1 MTTHKYANETIEG
14 WLRSAQISPS
24 IGRAPGPLKKIING
38 KTYNTST
45 ASLLSTYAY
54 DKAQDEYAWQWEYL
68 YQTRSGAFFLVGEG
82 MTEHTPFGALLPGTN
97 DYIRGHALLPLE
109 AHQAKKWLEI
119 RDCVEDYAEIFGM
132 PDEATDEDKST
143 SFVMTLRLPRRLAER
158 MKMLSKD
165 NESLQSFVQNAVE
178 AACKQRNEAR
188 KAEA

>member
-24 IGRAPGPLKKIING
+24 IGRAPDPLKKIING

-54 DKAQDEYAWQWEYL
+54 DKTRDEYAWQWEYL

-82 MTEHTPFGALLPGTN
+82 LSGYTPFGALLPGTN

-109 AHQAKKWLEI
+109 VHQAKKWLEI

-132 PDEATDEDKST
+132 PGEATDEDKSS
-143 SFVMTLRLPRRLAER
+143 SFVMTLRLPWRLAEK
-158 MKMLSKD
+158 MKMLCKD

-178 AACKQRNEAR
+178 AACKQRNESR